1 MKKVAT
7 CFGGAMNISDSPAY
21 LDSVDIGAW
30 LADNEYVIK
39 TGGYG
44 GMMEAFSKGASQAQ
58 GHVIGCTCESFG
70 VNSKPNQYIA
80 EERKSK
86 NLYGR
91 LKRLIE
97 EDGPCYRVF
106 ICQVGG
112 AGTFTELFIC
122 LDLFRK
128 MKSPPPIYLVGAHY
142 EGIIDAVKPYMN
154 TKEHALTTIVTTKE
168 NLYQKIKEDESRHW
182 AAQRKQD

>member
-70 VNSKPNQYIA
+70 VNSKPQSIYCRGKEVKEPLWA
-80 EERKSK
+80 
-86 NLYGR
+86 
-91 LKRLIE
+91 LK
-97 EDGPCYRVF
+97 
-106 ICQVGG
+106 
-112 AGTFTELFIC
+112 T
-122 LDLFRK
+122 
-128 MKSPPPIYLVGAHY
+128 
-142 EGIIDAVKPYMN
+142 PY
-154 TKEHALTTIVTTKE
+154 
-168 NLYQKIKEDESRHW
+168 
-182 AAQRKQD
+182 